1 MRNSTAIVIFAGGG
15 KADSYKKILGNSY
28 GLWIATEIN
37 EHYDSDDSKTSFIKV
52 AMARQLASKSPKI
65 YWDLNPSNPLATIY
79 TQYLDNWQ
87 DKGLIGGYNYEHFTI
102 YDNKAITEERKKEI
116 VSQYDPSSIWYQRDI
131 LGKRVVA
138 EGLIYQEFKD
148 YHIIK
153 MSNWNEIDNNGNYVN
168 EDRKAL
174 KFITVGVDFGG
185 NISAHSFIATG
196 FTNQFRKFI
205 TLKQKRIAERID
217 DKVLTEE
224 FVKFIKELRNSNEE
238 GDKMGDEIKN
248 SEVQELDNSV
258 EHKTVSVS
266 VSSYTDKYDDNGN
279 YIGSEDESHRKS
291 VSTVTKVDDE
301 KTVDNAD
308 CDDKETNAEVD
319 NSNANNEVV
328 VEENNSDNSAT
339 DDTCDYQAMYNSA
352 QETIANLTAEL
363 NTLKNSYS
371 EMEVKCSA
379 LEEYKANKE
388 TEEMTKAVNCAIA
401 EVADC
406 FSASEIEEWKAKAVN
421 CSNIDAFKNEIKA
434 SAFDKQKKSTTS
446 IRNPIPMDFAE
457 NKIKTNEAL
466 WDRVANEVNK

>member
-1 MRNSTAIVIFAGGG
+1 MAKLLTFSDTDEDLTKINDSQFLLARMRCFAEGQTSHGWKFDLDTIKQASFSLLGKPVLWAYDIWHDDAAGHEESEIACGFIPESAKTADIQYVYDKEHDKTFVEVNCYIW
-15 KADSYKKILGNSY
+15 KKYAAKMVEILKKTDGVKDVSSEIWLIEQDDDDEWKVLQYVYTGVTILG
-28 GLWIATEIN
+28 EHIN
-37 EHYDSDDSKTSFIKV
+37 PAVKGADIKVVKFSDDFEN
-52 AMARQLASKSPKI
+52 A
-65 YWDLNPSNPLATIY
+65 
-79 TQYLDNWQ
+79 
-87 DKGLIGGYNYEHFTI
+87 
-102 YDNKAITEERKKEI
+102 KAE
-116 VSQYDPSSIWYQRDI
+116 
-131 LGKRVVA
+131 
-138 EGLIYQEFKD
+138 
-148 YHIIK
+148 
-153 MSNWNEIDNNGNYVN
+153 
-168 EDRKAL
+168 
-174 KFITVGVDFGG
+174 
-185 NISAHSFIATG
+185 
-196 FTNQFRKFI
+196 
-205 TLKQKRIAERID
+205 
-217 DKVLTEE
+217 
-224 FVKFIKELRNSNEE
+224 FIKELRNSNEE

-266 VSSYTDKYDDNGN
+266 VTSYTDKYDDNGN

-301 KTVDNAD
+301 KMVDNAD
-308 CDDKETNAEVD
+308 CDDEIVKETNAEVN
-319 NSNANNEVV
+319 NSDANNEVV

-371 EMEVKCSA
+371 EMEVKCSV

-434 SAFDKQKKSTTS
+434 SAFDKQKKSATS

-457 NKIKTNEAL
+457 NKTKTNEAL

>member
-1 MRNSTAIVIFAGGG
+1 MAKLLTFSDTNEDLTKINDSQFLLARMRCFAEGQTSHGWKFDLNTVKQASFSLLG
-15 KADSYKKILGNSY
+15 KPVLWAYDIWHDDAAGHEESEIWKKYAAKMVEILKKTDGVKDVSSEIWLVEQDDDDEWKVLQYVYTGVTILG
-28 GLWIATEIN
+28 EHIN
-37 EHYDSDDSKTSFIKV
+37 PAVKDADIKVVKFSDDFEN
-52 AMARQLASKSPKI
+52 A
-65 YWDLNPSNPLATIY
+65 
-79 TQYLDNWQ
+79 
-87 DKGLIGGYNYEHFTI
+87 
-102 YDNKAITEERKKEI
+102 KAE
-116 VSQYDPSSIWYQRDI
+116 
-131 LGKRVVA
+131 
-138 EGLIYQEFKD
+138 
-148 YHIIK
+148 
-153 MSNWNEIDNNGNYVN
+153 
-168 EDRKAL
+168 
-174 KFITVGVDFGG
+174 
-185 NISAHSFIATG
+185 
-196 FTNQFRKFI
+196 
-205 TLKQKRIAERID
+205 
-217 DKVLTEE
+217 
-224 FVKFIKELRNSNEE
+224 FIKELRNSNEE